1 MVDLSRRTYK
11 RNDIEKI
18 VDNDGI
24 LWLNEKHIEE
34 GVDNENLRKV
44 TVNYHSDHR
53 KHRGKLTDQP
63 KKKCNRKFIDE
74 KLAMK
79 VIMDGKP
86 TWDHKFRTRV
96 GFKQY
101 DVVLT
106 KEQSVLTNIIMSS
119 FEGENIQT
127 LQIMF

>member
-24 LWLNEKHIEE
+24 LWLNVKHIEE

-44 TVNYHSDHR
+44 AVNYHSDHR
-53 KHRGKLTDQP
+53 KHRCKLADQP
-63 KKKCNRKFIDE
+63 KKQYNRKFIDE
-74 KLAMK
+74 NLARK

-119 FEGENIQT
+119 IEGENIQT

>member
-24 LWLNEKHIEE
+24 LWLNVKHIEE

-44 TVNYHSDHR
+44 AVNYHSDHR
-53 KHRGKLTDQP
+53 KHRCKLADQP
-63 KKKCNRKFIDE
+63 KEQCNRKFIDE
-74 KLAMK
+74 KLARK

-96 GFKQY
+96 GLKQY

-119 FEGENIQT
+119 IEGENIQT